1 MKAAIVSILSL
12 CLVIPMTGRA
22 EAGGFYLNPSMGA
35 AIPMEG
41 DAKPSI
47 SVGLSAG
54 YAFTSYLAAGVGYSY
69 LHATGSQELKATHMY
84 DVNATL
90 FKRLVVVTPYVRVGV
105 GAYTMTFD
113 HLDSRTEPML
123 KAGAGLHIHPIPFI
137 GLTAGITY
145 YMLSDSVDFFEPLL
159 TLGFSLGK

>member
-1 MKAAIVSILSL
+1 MKVAMGSMTAL
-12 CLVIPMTGRA
+12 CLVLFLAGRA

-35 AIPMEG
+35 AIPMES

-69 LHATGSQELKATHMY
+69 LHPTDSQELKATHLY

-113 HLDSRTEPML
+113 HHDSRTEPL
-123 KAGAGLHIHPIPFI
+123 FKAGAGLHIHPIPLI

-145 YMLSDSVDFFEPLL
+145 YMLSESVDFFEPVL